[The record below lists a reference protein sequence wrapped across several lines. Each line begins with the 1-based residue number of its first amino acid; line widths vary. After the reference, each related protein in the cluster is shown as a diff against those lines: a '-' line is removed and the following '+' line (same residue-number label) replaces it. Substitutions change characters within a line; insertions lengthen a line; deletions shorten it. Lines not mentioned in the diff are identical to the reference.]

1 MDIIW
6 VFTETCACKK
16 HFKIQ
21 STRGTTYSWFL
32 TTGGD
37 PDPCPVTTIGGASGS
52 KFPSICIISAPCVR
66 NPSYL
71 SSTFQDMISRSIL
84 RRLREKP
91 GQ

>member
-37 PDPCPVTTIGGASGS
+37 PDPCPTTTTGGSFGGGFTS
-52 KFPSICIISAPCVR
+52 NF
-66 NPSYL
+66 
-71 SSTFQDMISRSIL
+71 SSTYPCATMLCKINRQKQSYFTVLNCIHRV
-84 RRLREKP
+84 
-91 GQ
+91 